1 MAELKAYRVWDV
13 PTRWFH
19 WINALSVVALCGI
32 GLVILNAGA
41 LGIPDAGKLALKTL
55 HVWIGYAF
63 VLNLCWRSVWA
74 FFGNRYARWRE
85 MFPGGPGYW
94 RSVRSYVASFVAGH
108 PEHYLGHNPLGRI
121 GVAVLFTLLV
131 VQALSGLV
139 LAGTD
144 IFYPPFGPWIAQ
156 WIAAP
161 GVDPAS
167 LLPYSPQLYDAAAYE
182 SMRALRKPFALA
194 HLYSFYALV
203 VMVVL
208 HVAAVVITELREG
221 GSIVSAM
228 FTGRKILSGKPI
240 GARRPPP

>member
-19 WINALSVVALCGI
+19 WINALSVVALGSI

-63 VLNLCWRSVWA
+63 VLNLVWRSVWA
-74 FFGNRYARWRE
+74 FFGNRYARWRQ

-94 RSVRSYVASFVAGH
+94 RSLRSYVASFVAGH

-144 IFYPPFGPWIAQ
+144 IFYPPFGHGVAHVV
-156 WIAAP
+156 AAP
-161 GVDPAS
+161 DVDPSAVR
-167 LLPYSPQLYDAAAYE
+167 PYAPEMYDQAAYE
-182 SMRALRKPFALA
+182 RMRAVRKPFVTV
-194 HLYSFYALV
+194 HLYAFWVLLV
-203 VMVVL
+203 AAIL
-208 HVAAVVITELREG
+208 HVAAVAITELREG

-240 GARRPPP
+240 GAPRPR